1 MSQHEISDARSPLA
15 LLRQR
20 VVARLL
26 ASSLLGRLPTGM
38 IPVALVLFTRGS
50 SEGYGVAG
58 ALAAAYTAGTA
69 VGGPVLARRMDRTG
83 QTRVIVGAGVLCS
96 AALAALPFVGPLTGI
111 VVAVIAGAATPPVE
125 PGLRAIWPTVLGERE
140 VPRVYALD
148 AASQELIFVLGPLIV
163 LIATAF
169 GPAGGLY
176 AAAVIGLAG
185 TLWFAAAPQS
195 RQWRP
200 AEVEERHWAGAL
212 RPPRLRRVYVSML
225 LAGLTIGTYPVAA
238 AAFSEASG
246 HRGWTAWLV
255 AANAGGALFVGV
267 WFSGRSDRVS
277 PGRVL
282 PWLLGALGVGYLPM
296 AFVPTS
302 SGAFPLALAFSVV
315 SGLCLPPIITLVF
328 LAIDRLAPAG
338 TVTEAFAWL
347 ITAFLVGSSIGAAVA
362 GVLVTAAAVPW
373 VFALACASSLVG
385 ALPTIRVLAGR
396 DAPA

>member
-1 MSQHEISDARSPLA
+1 MSSTSEVRSPLA

-20 VVARLL
+20 TVARLL
-26 ASSLLGRLPTGM
+26 TSSLLGRLPTGM
-38 IPVALVLFTRGS
+38 IPVAIVLFTRGS

-83 QTRVIVGAGVLCS
+83 QTRVIVGAGILCS
-96 AALAALPFVGPLTGI
+96 AALAALPFVGPLVGI
-111 VVAVIAGAATPPVE
+111 VVAAIAGAATPPVE
-125 PGLRAIWPTVLGERE
+125 PGLRAIWPTVLPERE

-163 LIATAF
+163 LIASGF

-176 AAAVIGLAG
+176 AAAAIGLAG
-185 TLWFAAAPQS
+185 TLWFAAARES

-200 AEVEERHWAGAL
+200 AEVAERHWAGAL
-212 RPPRLRRVYVSML
+212 RPPRLRRVYGAML

-246 HRGWTAWLV
+246 SRGWTTWLV
-255 AANAGGALFVGV
+255 AANALGALFSGV
-267 WFSGRSDRVS
+267 WFSGRSDRVE

-282 PWLLGALGVGYLPM
+282 PWLLAGLGVGYLPM

-302 SGAFPLALAFSVV
+302 SGMLPLALVFSVV
-315 SGLCLPPIITLVF
+315 SGLALPPIITLVF

-362 GVLVTAAAVPW
+362 GAIVSTTAVAW
-373 VFALACASSLVG
+373 VFALACAASLV
-385 ALPTIRVLAGR
+385 AVLPVIRVLSGAR
-396 DAPA
+396 SA